1 MKKLLA
7 VASWALPP
15 LVLIA
20 VGVAGYA
27 TRDRWESWLPDANI
41 GEAQEHPVDAHAGH
55 DHGDAGD
62 AIVLSDRARRNL
74 GLEVGTIEVG
84 TYWQKLPIPGEVV
97 EIPGRSDLAL
107 TSRVA
112 GVVDEVYVLPGQ
124 AVRPG
129 RPLFKIQITGDE
141 VITAQSAMVNA
152 IQQTKVNQAE
162 IDRITPLV
170 PNVVPEATLL
180 KIQYDQ
186 QKLAVQRDLHEQELR
201 AHGLSDEQIRRVAA
215 GNAILKELT
224 VTAPVPVASTA
235 GQIPDPVVSL
245 APSSPAADQPDT
257 VYSVASVE
265 AYRGRL
271 VQSGDHLGTL
281 ADHAD
286 LLVRGHAFEKEGDSV
301 ERALVQNWPITVEFV
316 GGDRP
321 TVRDGLSVLYTENVV
336 AAGSRTVEFFLAL
349 RNEVVGR
356 REGPAGG
363 EYLSW
368 RFKPG
373 QQARLFV
380 PVKQWDGVIVLPARA
395 VTEEGPDAFAFAVNG
410 KKLERRQV
418 HVVYQD
424 GRNVVVANDRALF
437 PGEPVALNNAYQL
450 NLALKKQQGGGG
462 ADPHAGHMH

>member
-301 ERALVQNWPITVEFV
+301 ERA
-316 GGDRP
+316 
-321 TVRDGLSVLYTENVV
+321 S
-336 AAGSRTVEFFLAL
+336 SRT
-349 RNEVVGR
+349 GR
-356 REGPAGG
+356 SRSSLSAATGRPSVTGCPSCTRRTSSRPGRGRSNSFSPCGTRWSAGGRGRPAGNTFRG
-363 EYLSW
+363 GSS
-368 RFKPG
+368 RASKP
-373 QQARLFV
+373 ACSSR
-380 PVKQWDGVIVLPARA
+380 
-395 VTEEGPDAFAFAVNG
+395 
-410 KKLERRQV
+410 
-418 HVVYQD
+418 
-424 GRNVVVANDRALF
+424 
-437 PGEPVALNNAYQL
+437 
-450 NLALKKQQGGGG
+450 
-462 ADPHAGHMH
+462 